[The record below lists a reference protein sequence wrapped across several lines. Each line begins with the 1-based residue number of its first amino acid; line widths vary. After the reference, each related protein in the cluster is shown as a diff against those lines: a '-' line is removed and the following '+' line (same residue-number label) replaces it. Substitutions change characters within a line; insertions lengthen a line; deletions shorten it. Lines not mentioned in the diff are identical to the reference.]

1 MSKGEKDLRK
11 QFPKLDSKCAQI
23 LPILIIRGELRF
35 KELKKAL
42 VEFGIEMPETTL
54 LMHLNHLIKYKL
66 VSKKIISVKNVTY
79 RPNMEK
85 LEELQLKVNEVEK
98 LVKEWIEAK
107 ETFLD
112 MSIEDQILN
121 ILEKAL
127 VFRLGALKQW
137 IIFAKYGK
145 FEDRLMAELF
155 ESDFLRVHEKL
166 LIKKCLEDEKY
177 MEKVLEQIEE
187 ELRRVLR

>member
-1 MSKGEKDLRK
+1 LRK

-177 MEKVLEQIEE
+177 MEKVLEQIEK
-187 ELRRVLR
+187 ELKQVLR

>member
-1 MSKGEKDLRK
+1 MKKG

-23 LPILIIRGELRF
+23 LSILIIRGELRF

-42 VEFGIEMPETTL
+42 VEFGIDMPETTL
-54 LMHLNHLIKYKL
+54 LMHLNHLIKHKL
-66 VSKKIISVKNVTY
+66 VSKRIISVKNVTY

-85 LEELQLKVNEVEK
+85 LEELQQKVKGAEK
-98 LVKEWIEAK
+98 LIKEWIKAK
-107 ETFLD
+107 ETFLG
-112 MSIEDQILN
+112 MPIKDQISN
-121 ILEKAL
+121 ILANTL
-127 VFRLGALKQW
+127 AFRLEALKQW
-137 IIFAKYGK
+137 ILFAKYGK

-155 ESDFLRVHEKL
+155 ESDFLRVQEKL

-187 ELRRVLR
+187 ELKRVLR